1 MDIRLQLLLSEQ
13 DKTLLDALAQL
24 NGDASMSAVVRRLI
38 RDEASRRGIVKT
50 VATNGHMANAT
61 VAGAPA

>member
-24 NGDASMSAVVRRLI
+24 NGDASMSAVLRRLI
-38 RDEASRRGIVKT
+38 REESVRRGIVTNIVET
-50 VATNGHMANAT
+50 VATNGHMAS
-61 VAGAPA
+61 APA